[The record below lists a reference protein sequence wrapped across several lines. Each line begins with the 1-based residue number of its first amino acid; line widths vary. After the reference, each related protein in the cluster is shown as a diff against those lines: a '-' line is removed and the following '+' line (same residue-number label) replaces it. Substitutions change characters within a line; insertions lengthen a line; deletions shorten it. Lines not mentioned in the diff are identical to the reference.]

1 MSCCQ
6 RQIGA
11 FFISTFLQSLSMLAW
26 QILTE
31 SSLQL
36 IQFSFIACAII
47 CFLLG
52 YVMGSNPSG
61 IKIRIGKN
69 PK

>member
-1 MSCCQ
+1 M
-6 RQIGA
+6 IL
-11 FFISTFLQSLSMLAW
+11 FAW

-31 SSLQL
+31 SDLQTV
-36 IQFSFIACAII
+36 QVYFIACAII

-52 YVMGSNPSG
+52 YVMGSSPSG